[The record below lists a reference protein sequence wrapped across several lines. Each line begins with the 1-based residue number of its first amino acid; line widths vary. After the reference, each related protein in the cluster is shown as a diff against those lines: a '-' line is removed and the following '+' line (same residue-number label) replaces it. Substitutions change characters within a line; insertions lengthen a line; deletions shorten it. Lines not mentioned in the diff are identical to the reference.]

1 MNKIKFSL
9 LMFLLMGF
17 FATVAQ
23 DRQSRERVKDK
34 LNAQRVAYITNQ
46 LDLSEAESQ
55 KFWPVYNAYTA
66 ELEQLKSSL
75 DIQFKRDLSDKEA
88 EDMLTSMLDGR
99 AKEIEIQKRYVQKL
113 KSAIPAK
120 KIVMLYRAEREFKE
134 KLISGIREK
143 RKERMKG

>member
-9 LMFLLMGF
+9 LMFLLLGF
-17 FATVAQ
+17 FATNAQ

-34 LNAQRVAYITNQ
+34 LNAQRVAFITNQ

-120 KIVMLYRAEREFKE
+120 KIVCYTVQKE
-134 KLISGIREK
+134 SLKK
-143 RKERMKG
+143 N

>member
-1 MNKIKFSL
+1 MNKIKFSF
-9 LMFLLMGF
+9 LMFLLLGF
-17 FATVAQ
+17 FATSAQ

-66 ELEQLKSSL
+66 ELEQLKSSI

>member
-9 LMFLLMGF
+9 LMFLLLGF
-17 FATVAQ
+17 FATNAQ

-34 LNAQRVAYITNQ
+34 LNAQRVAFITNQ

>member
-9 LMFLLMGF
+9 LMFLLLGF
-17 FATVAQ
+17 FATNAQ

-34 LNAQRVAYITNQ
+34 LNAQRVAFITNQ

-120 KIVMLYRAEREFKE
+120 KL
-134 KLISGIREK
+134 
-143 RKERMKG
+143 

>member
-1 MNKIKFSL
+1 MNKIKFSF
-9 LMFLLMGF
+9 LMFLLLGF
-17 FATVAQ
+17 FATNAQ

-34 LNAQRVAYITNQ
+34 INAQRVAYITNQ

-134 KLISGIREK
+134 KLISGVRER
-143 RKERMKG
+143 RKERTKG

>member
-9 LMFLLMGF
+9 LMFLLLGF
-17 FATVAQ
+17 FATNAQ

-34 LNAQRVAYITNQ
+34 LNAQRVAFITNQ

-66 ELEQLKSSL
+66 ELLQLKSSL

>member
-1 MNKIKFSL
+1 MNKIKSS
-9 LMFLLMGF
+9 FLLFLLLAF
-17 FATVAQ
+17 FITNAQ
-23 DRQSRERVKDK
+23 DRQSRDRVKDK
-34 LNAQRVAYITNQ
+34 IKAQRVAYITDQ
-46 LDLSEAESQ
+46 LDLSETESQ
-55 KFWPVYNAYTA
+55 KFWPVYNAYTT
-66 ELEQLKSSL
+66 ELENLKSSL

-134 KLISGIREK
+134 KLISGVRER
-143 RKERMKG
+143 RKERTKG

>member
-9 LMFLLMGF
+9 LMFLLLGF
-17 FATVAQ
+17 FASGAQ

>member
-9 LMFLLMGF
+9 LMFLLLGF
-17 FATVAQ
+17 FATNAQ

-34 LNAQRVAYITNQ
+34 LNAQRVAFITNQ
-46 LDLSEAESQ
+46 LDRSEAESQ

>member
-1 MNKIKFSL
+1 M
-9 LMFLLMGF
+9 
-17 FATVAQ
+17 
-23 DRQSRERVKDK
+23 
-34 LNAQRVAYITNQ
+34 
-46 LDLSEAESQ
+46 
-55 KFWPVYNAYTA
+55 YNAYTA